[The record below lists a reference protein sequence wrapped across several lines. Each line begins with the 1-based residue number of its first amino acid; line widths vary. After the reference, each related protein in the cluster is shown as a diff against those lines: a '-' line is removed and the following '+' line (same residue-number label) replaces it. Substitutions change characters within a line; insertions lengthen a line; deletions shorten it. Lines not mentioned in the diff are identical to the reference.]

1 MRTVARMLLILAIAG
16 LFVPS
21 RAWGGRPVGS
31 IGSQTSSFCTQIT
44 MGYNTLY
51 QSYASRGLT
60 PPPAL
65 IQTFNNAYNRCE
77 SQYHPT
83 HQPAYGA
90 IQSAINLMTNAMGG
104 MTAVAASLAQSIFVP
119 LAVIE
124 LVWLLSEY
132 LLSPDSGIPFGVLLR
147 QMGILWLVWT
157 LIVEAP
163 ALSKGW
169 IAFMVA
175 AAKQVTA
182 AEFSSF
188 QSSADPTIVKGASLM
203 ATTTLSADPAAIL
216 NMGMVIAGHAIDS
229 ISGTGLMMHPAMT
242 IGHTLALALLAVGTL
257 VSFVIVA
264 AELAFLIIES
274 YFVTGMAIILI
285 GFAAFSRFREFAWNW
300 VRINIEVGIRLIVL
314 YAVVALG
321 VAMFD
326 TYEQMTSVPGNDM
339 IEAAFGASVMFLFLA
354 MKLPGKVS
362 AVIGGSLGGGH
373 GGEVAGLAVGAAGL
387 ATMAG
392 AALVSGPAG
401 GAVAKAAGKAFGA
414 EAGNATRSAASAVAN
429 GMSSA
434 GRTMAKAHQMT
445 GMASQAGP
453 SSGEDIKN
461 LRIKVPPEDQ
471 QETQKS
477 GPPPGGAE

>member
-1 MRTVARMLLILAIAG
+1 MRTGARILLILLI
-16 LFVPS
+16 LELVVPF
-21 RAWGGRPVGS
+21 RAFAGRPVGS
-31 IGSQTSSFCTQIT
+31 IGSQTSSFCSQIT

-51 QSYASRGLT
+51 QSYASRGMT
-60 PPPAL
+60 PPAAL
-65 IQTFNNAYNRCE
+65 IQTFTNAYNRCE

-104 MTAVAASLAQSIFVP
+104 MTAVAASLAQSIFIP

-124 LVWLLSEY
+124 LVWILSEY
-132 LLSPDSGIPFGVLLR
+132 LLSTDSGIPFGVLLR

-163 ALSKGW
+163 NLSKGW

-175 AAKQVTA
+175 AAKQVTT

-188 QSSADPTIVKGASLM
+188 QSSGDPTIVKGATLM

-229 ISGTGLMMHPAMT
+229 ISGTGLMMHPAET
-242 IGHTLALALLAVGTL
+242 IGHTMALALLGVGTL

-264 AELAFLIIES
+264 AELAFLIVES

-354 MKLPGKVS
+354 TKLPGKVS
-362 AVIGGSLGGGH
+362 ALIGGSLGGGH
-373 GGEVAGLAVGAAGL
+373 GGEVAGAVIGAAGVATTAAASLAVGP
-387 ATMAG
+387 
-392 AALVSGPAG
+392 VG
-401 GAVAKAAGKAFGA
+401 GAVASAAGKALGA
-414 EAGNATRSAASAVAN
+414 EAGNATRAATSAIAH
-429 GMSSA
+429 GLSSA
-434 GRTMAKAHQMT
+434 GRTMAKAHP
-445 GMASQAGP
+445 ASSAVSQAFQ
-453 SSGEDIKN
+453 SAGENIKN
-461 LRIKVPPEDQ
+461 LRIKVPPEDKQ
-471 QETQKS
+471 GDQKS
-477 GPPPGGAE
+477 GPPPGGVE